1 MQPSPRGVWFV
12 VFTYGSKAS
21 ISENLRSC
29 RVLHTSPPSKCDTIS
44 KIFGLNHMYLVV
56 TLLIISIDPMQ
67 GMLCYW
73 KVKLNK
79 NLPFECR
86 VICSSH
92 GSSHMELLWGFICNT
107 FGDFQISYA
116 IESKQW
122 FSEGE
127 KSLTDI
133 FLMDVLT

>member
-1 MQPSPRGVWFV
+1 
-12 VFTYGSKAS
+12 
-21 ISENLRSC
+21 
-29 RVLHTSPPSKCDTIS
+29 
-44 KIFGLNHMYLVV
+44 
-56 TLLIISIDPMQ
+56 
-67 GMLCYW
+67 
-73 KVKLNK
+73 
-79 NLPFECR
+79 
-86 VICSSH
+86 
-92 GSSHMELLWGFICNT
+92 MELLWGFICNT

>member
-1 MQPSPRGVWFV
+1 
-12 VFTYGSKAS
+12 
-21 ISENLRSC
+21 
-29 RVLHTSPPSKCDTIS
+29 
-44 KIFGLNHMYLVV
+44 MYLVV

-67 GMLCYW
+67 GMLYYW
-73 KVKLNK
+73 KKVKLNK